1 MICLCL
7 LVVCGHLLVVCGGL
21 WSFAGGLWS
30 FVVVA
35 SVSNYGFNEK
45 SWAYYFHMNFHFCIS
60 VSLNS
65 GLANLKRFTTA
76 CILKF
81 SGFCNHTSSSLCYQV
96 PKLWNFVFSS
106 IFNERTS
113 KVTDVSSYENIVRII
128 SKCFN
133 IILMRI
139 KK

>member
-1 MICLCL
+1 MVCLCL
-7 LVVCGHLLVVCGGL
+7 LVVCGHLLVDCGGL

-35 SVSNYGFNEK
+35 SVINYGFNEK

-65 GLANLKRFTTA
+65 GLPNLKRFTTA

>member
-1 MICLCL
+1 MIFLCL

-45 SWAYYFHMNFHFCIS
+45 SWAYYFHMNFYFCIS

-106 IFNERTS
+106 IFNKRTS
-113 KVTDVSSYENIVRII
+113 KVTDVSSYENIVKII